1 MSKIFNIEIII
12 GTLVILISFITALKV
27 NKIKGKPD
35 NLTHFYL
42 YPLFALSLSSL
53 TFTENI
59 IQKLDPQ
66 IIPYLESSYIVIEIT
81 LLGFFFLKT
90 LRQNRSINLLK
101 IIFVV
106 CLLIILY
113 LIVRDNLKTYNY
125 QATAISNLFFCLC
138 SCIYFKQL
146 FLNDPIVIINK
157 DSTFW
162 IVSGIFFYSTFSLPL
177 YPISAYF
184 RNNEIFAVSQTLILI
199 INLLVIIMHLFFI
212 KSFLCLIKQT
222 KA

>member
-1 MSKIFNIEIII
+1 MAKIFNIEIII
-12 GTLVILISFITALKV
+12 GTIIIMASFIIALKA
-27 NKIKGKPD
+27 NKVKGKPLSL
-35 NLTHFYL
+35 NRFYL
-42 YPLFALSLSSL
+42 YPLLALSLSSI

-59 IQKLDPQ
+59 IQKLDHR
-66 IIPYLESSYIVIEIT
+66 ISPYFESIYIVIELF
-81 LLGFFFLKT
+81 LLGLFFLTT
-90 LRQNRSINLLK
+90 LKNNQYSKSLK
-101 IIFVV
+101 VIYII
-106 CLLIILY
+106 CLLIVIAIILK
-113 LIVRDNLKTYNY
+113 DNLKTNNF

-138 SCIYFKQL
+138 SCIYFYQL
-146 FLNDPIVIINK
+146 FLNEPIVIINK

-184 RNNEIFAVSQTLILI
+184 KNTGNYSISQTLILI